1 MVADPASAMA
11 SLNTKDFR
19 MDIANSVNSVQIR
32 LTYERWYHIVENH
45 DEMASYF
52 HDVLEAVEEPEFV
65 IRGNRGALKA
75 VRNRGNR
82 KWLVVV
88 YREVSRTDG
97 FVITA
102 YLLDT
107 KPKGTIAWRRR

>member
-1 MVADPASAMA
+1 MEVAY
-11 SLNTKDFR
+11 
-19 MDIANSVNSVQIR
+19 SVNGVPIR

-45 DEMASYF
+45 DDLASCFYE
-52 HDVLEAVEEPEFV
+52 VLDTVEKPDIV
-65 IRGNRGALKA
+65 VRGNKGTLKA
-75 VRNRGNR
+75 ARNIGGR

-88 YREVSRTDG
+88 YRELSKNDG

-107 KPKGTIAWRRR
+107 KPKGEIVWRQ